1 MKKLSHF
8 TKVISFKLIV
18 KFFFTI
24 LILLILLMLYDM
36 ANYDSS
42 YLNRRSLTFSVD
54 NLDSKKTINFVRY
67 YDNLYHKI
75 AFKISKDYKE
85 YWKPEKKSLRADL
98 PEIKIISKKKDN
110 FLPGR
115 KLEEIEK
122 NFSNWPRSHGG
133 FSSMRF
139 SSLKLINNSNF
150 NYRELKL
157 KELENLYLTIL
168 KRIELDKQKIGVK
181 ERTKVWQDGWSENLD
196 KFIKS
201 DYDIKSLVPKFIKG
215 NQPVRLNQRYVLPQG
230 SQFELDYIKVYRQWF
245 LENYFSDFDN
255 IYEFG
260 CGTGFNLLTA
270 SEIFP
275 NKSLY
280 GSDFV
285 QSSVDLVNTIAKS
298 KNIQLSGSLFNMLNP
313 NYEYKIKNNSGV
325 FTFGSIEQLASR
337 MKNIINYFIE
347 QKPEIC
353 LHTEPMIELYDQNKL
368 SDFLAMKYQSKRGY
382 TKGLLPYLQ
391 SLELE
396 GKIKI
401 IKVKFLPIS

>member
-1 MKKLSHF
+1 MNIKKL
-8 TKVISFKLIV
+8 TISDFATSFGTLE
-18 KFFFTI
+18 
-24 LILLILLMLYDM
+24 D
-36 ANYDSS
+36 
-42 YLNRRSLTFSVD
+42 TFS
-54 NLDSKKTINFVRY
+54 SKCKTI
-67 YDNLYHKI
+67 
-75 AFKISKDYKE
+75 
-85 YWKPEKKSLRADL
+85 
-98 PEIKIISKKKDN
+98 
-110 FLPGR
+110 
-115 KLEEIEK
+115 
-122 NFSNWPRSHGG
+122 
-133 FSSMRF
+133 
-139 SSLKLINNSNF
+139 INNSNF

-201 DYDIKSLVPKFIKG
+201 DYDINSLVPKFIKG

-313 NYEYKIKNNSGV
+313 NYEYKIKKNSGV

-368 SDFLAMKYQSKRGY
+368 SDFLATKYQSKRGY

-401 IKVKFLPIS
+401 IKVKRLFFGSLFMEGYNLLIWMPIK